1 MHHGRI
7 SRASAFGKAAQSHAT
22 LTQVGLP
29 QQELSASFMR
39 MRFCV
44 ARGTFWVYCAVFSTA
59 FAGLFSNAEAQVFG
73 DNQQTAGYALA
84 GSVVNSST
92 GAPIPYALVQADQS
106 AKLADQNGNFEF
118 DHLSS
123 PSVTV
128 QAHKPGFFGL
138 NEIGEART
146 PLTATLSDH
155 PTTITIQLVPEAI
168 ISGHVEN
175 P

>member
-1 MHHGRI
+1 
-7 SRASAFGKAAQSHAT
+7 
-22 LTQVGLP
+22 
-29 QQELSASFMR
+29 MR
-39 MRFCV
+39 MRFRIAPGGFRVSCFLSIIALV
-44 ARGTFWVYCAVFSTA
+44 ALPNCIAQMGAQGSAESYVLSGT
-59 FAGLFSNAEAQVFG
+59 
-73 DNQQTAGYALA
+73 
-84 GSVVNSST
+84 VVNSTT
-92 GAPIPYALVQADQS
+92 GAAIPYALVQADQS